1 MNMDVLSRVFNI
13 LQRVGGMEQIGQ
25 FMTIVYGIVCVFGI
39 LNCLLGY
46 RILRFWMMI
55 FGFLIGAG
63 AGFGV
68 TYLSGV
74 EDKMVIAGA
83 MVGLGIVL
91 AIVSFL
97 VYRAGIFVLGF
108 GIGISLSIYLVHPT
122 SSFSFFLCIL
132 VGVGLGILAMRYA
145 KGVIIIGTSIL
156 GGVLAGVSIAK
167 IGGLEQ
173 FPYGVGMAVGIAL
186 LGMLIQF
193 AINKDHYDDDDEEDE
208 DDDDPEEEMRR
219 SGKKKN
225 FAQDRENVSEYNGAN
240 RRRNSS
246 DRYSDA
252 RNDTGERK
260 GNRSRSRNGDSDR
273 RNSSGNRSESRRNGR
288 NAGNSDRN
296 SSSDNRRRTSAA
308 GSSGRSRNGRNS
320 PSEGS
325 RRSQSRSG
333 SENSYSQNRRNTR
346 SAGRSYYDDGDD
358 YDASRERFDP
368 DYRET
373 PDTYEDFEKSQQRKR
388 QLDIENMAD
397 FEDDEFEQLRNHEDT
412 KNNRDLLRN
421 LEPDDYDEWEDN

>member
-13 LQRVGGMEQIGQ
+13 FQRVGGMEQIGQ

-83 MVGLGIVL
+83 MAGLGIVL

-208 DDDDPEEEMRR
+208 DDDEPEEEMRR
-219 SGKKKN
+219 SGKKKIS
-225 FAQDRENVSEYNGAN
+225 AQDRENVSEYNGTN

-260 GNRSRSRNGDSDR
+260 GNRSRSRNGDPDR

-288 NAGNSDRN
+288 NTGSSDRN
-296 SSSDNRRRTSAA
+296 SSSDSRRRTSAA

-320 PSEGS
+320 YSEGS

-373 PDTYEDFEKSQQRKR
+373 PDTYEDFEKNQQRKR

-397 FEDDEFEQLRNHEDT
+397 FEDDEFERLRNHEDS
-412 KNNRDLLRN
+412 KNSRDLLKD
-421 LEPDDYDEWEDN
+421 LDPDDYDEWEDN

>member
-83 MVGLGIVL
+83 MAGLGIVL

-208 DDDDPEEEMRR
+208 DDDEPEEEMRR
-219 SGKKKN
+219 SGKKKK

-260 GNRSRSRNGDSDR
+260 GSRSRSRNGDSDR

-325 RRSQSRSG
+325 RRSQSRSD
-333 SENSYSQNRRNTR
+333 SENNYSQNRRNTR

-397 FEDDEFEQLRNHEDT
+397 FEDDEFEQLRNHEDS

>member
-1 MNMDVLSRVFNI
+1 MYWVWPRNF
-13 LQRVGGMEQIGQ
+13 
-25 FMTIVYGIVCVFGI
+25 F
-39 LNCLLGY
+39 
-46 RILRFWMMI
+46 
-55 FGFLIGAG
+55 
-63 AGFGV
+63 
-68 TYLSGV
+68 
-74 EDKMVIAGA
+74 KH
-83 MVGLGIVL
+83 
-91 AIVSFL
+91 
-97 VYRAGIFVLGF
+97 
-108 GIGISLSIYLVHPT
+108 YLVHPT

-208 DDDDPEEEMRR
+208 DDDEPEEEMRR
-219 SGKKKN
+219 SGKKKK

-260 GNRSRSRNGDSDR
+260 GNRSCSRNGDSDR
-273 RNSSGNRSESRRNGR
+273 RNSSGNRSESRRKEEIPEAQIETAR
-288 NAGNSDRN
+288 QI
-296 SSSDNRRRTSAA
+296 TAA
-308 GSSGRSRNGRNS
+308 EHQQQVLQEEAEMEETVLLKAAEK
-320 PSEGS
+320 SEPQ
-325 RRSQSRSG
+325 R

-346 SAGRSYYDDGDD
+346 SAGKSYYDDGDD

-397 FEDDEFEQLRNHEDT
+397 FEDDEFEQLRNHEDS

>member
-83 MVGLGIVL
+83 MAGLGIVL

-208 DDDDPEEEMRR
+208 DDDEPEEEMRR
-219 SGKKKN
+219 SGKKKK

-260 GNRSRSRNGDSDR
+260 GSRSRSRNGDSDR

-325 RRSQSRSG
+325 RRSQSRSD

-346 SAGRSYYDDGDD
+346 SAGKSYYDDGDD

-397 FEDDEFEQLRNHEDT
+397 FEDDEFEQLRNHEDS

>member
-83 MVGLGIVL
+83 MAGLGIVL

-208 DDDDPEEEMRR
+208 DDDEPEEEMRR

-252 RNDTGERK
+252 RNDAGERK
-260 GNRSRSRNGDSDR
+260 GNRSRSRNGDPDR

-288 NAGNSDRN
+288 NAGSSDRN

-308 GSSGRSRNGRNS
+308 GSSGRSRNGINS
-320 PSEGS
+320 SSEGS
-325 RRSQSRSG
+325 RRSRSRSG

-346 SAGRSYYDDGDD
+346 PEGRSYYDDGDD

-397 FEDDEFEQLRNHEDT
+397 FEDDEFEQLRNHEDS
-412 KNNRDLLRN
+412 KNSRDLLRN